1 MKKKLENV
9 ASLETQLDFAI
20 HSKQNAV
27 LCLFMTSLVGC
38 NDL

>member
-27 LCLFMTSLVGC
+27 LCLFMNSLIGC